1 MRVVPLPA
9 AGVNVE
15 AGTVTIE
22 AEGVRLAVRP
32 SAWAGS
38 PAYLPSYV
46 TPFRVVLTNGTGAA
60 LTFDYADLRLFDDAR
75 FQYTA
80 LSPVEV
86 ERILRSA
93 GITGAPRRDT
103 RRPGRDGLERSAAG
117 TRRPL
122 PLVLWTD
129 RGSAPTAPIRL
140 AAALDAPSRPILRR
154 RVVDPLYSDPWW
166 WAWPPYPYPYVT
178 PRLDDVY
185 LQALRV
191 GSLAP
196 DAKLEGFVYFPL
208 LRATASRLA
217 FEFHYRQ
224 GPDERVL
231 ALPFGVER
239 GAAPGRP
246 GAS

>member
-1 MRVVPLPA
+1 V
-9 AGVNVE
+9 G
-15 AGTVTIE
+15 
-22 AEGVRLAVRP
+22 
-32 SAWAGS
+32 GS
-38 PAYLPSYV
+38 PAYLPTYV

-60 LTFDYADLRLFDDAR
+60 LTFDYADLKLFDDAR

-93 GITGAPRRDT
+93 GVTGGPRRDT
-103 RRPGRDGLERSAAG
+103 RRPGRDALERSAAG
-117 TRRPL
+117 RRRPL
-122 PLVLWTD
+122 PLLLWAD
-129 RGSAPTAPIRL
+129 RVSAPTASIRL
-140 AAALDAPSRPILRR
+140 VATMDAPSRPILRR
-154 RVVDPLYSDPWW
+154 HIVDPAFSDPWW

-191 GSLAP
+191 GSLAAG
-196 DAKLEGFVYFPL
+196 AKIEGFVYFPR

-217 FEFHYRQ
+217 FEFHYWQ
-224 GPDERVL
+224 GADERVL

-239 GAAPGRP
+239 GERAGRS